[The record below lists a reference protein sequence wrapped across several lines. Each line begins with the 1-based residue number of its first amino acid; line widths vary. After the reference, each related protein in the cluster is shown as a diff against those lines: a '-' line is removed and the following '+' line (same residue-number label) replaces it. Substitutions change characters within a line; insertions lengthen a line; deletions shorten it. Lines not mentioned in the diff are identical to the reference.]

1 MMLLALASRPS
12 LAFTHWATL
21 PVTPLWQFWVSLTH
35 RGENGVA
42 ALRSSKKQDKKKQLK
57 KRKTSRKNHASNLE
71 CRHLSG
77 GFPRLW

>member
-35 RGENGVA
+35 CGENGVA
-42 ALRSSKKQDKKKQLK
+42 ALRSSKKQDKKITIKEK
-57 KRKTSRKNHASNLE
+57 KNFKEESCL
-71 CRHLSG
+71 
-77 GFPRLW
+77 